1 MESFNLRTPFEFKH
15 PTTILIA
22 GPTMSGKTHFL
33 VNCLKENL
41 FWPKPTRIIWVYGE
55 WQGIYDEV
63 KSIWPQ
69 TEFEKEMSRALYDS
83 LRVDENNLV
92 VVDDQ
97 MTEAGGSDELAN
109 MFTKGAHHRNVS
121 VVFIVQN
128 LFHQG
133 KSMRTISLNSHY
145 LIIFKNPRDMSQVR
159 SLAIQMFPK
168 NSSFL
173 VNAYDDATRKPHG
186 YLIMDLHPKTQE
198 ALRVRSGVFQLD
210 VPIVYS
216 PREEYKKGSK

>member
-63 KSIWPQ
+63 KSIWPH
-69 TEFEKEMSRALYDS
+69 TEFVTEMSRALYDS

-145 LIIFKNPRDMSQVR
+145 LILFKNPRDMSQVR

-186 YLIMDLHPKTQE
+186 YLIMDLHPKTPE